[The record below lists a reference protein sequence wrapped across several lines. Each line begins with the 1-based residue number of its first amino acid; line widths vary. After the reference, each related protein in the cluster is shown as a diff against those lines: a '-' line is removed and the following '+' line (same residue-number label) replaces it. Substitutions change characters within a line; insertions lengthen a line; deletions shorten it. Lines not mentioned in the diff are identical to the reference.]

1 MLTKKISRIFYN
13 SLSNSAPNKLI
24 NKKIIIK
31 NKSII
36 FQNKKIFSYKN
47 KLYIISIGKASQ
59 SLLKGFLKF
68 SNEINDYFVVRHFIS
83 KKTKSKKE
91 NFINSTHPLVSKKS
105 YIAAKRLIQFI
116 NKIPINSDVIFL
128 ISGGGSAMLAHP
140 VNGISF
146 IEKSKFINNLLHIG
160 IGERE
165 VNFFRKKLSSIK
177 SSKTLS
183 YFKNS
188 NILNIILSD
197 ERSNKIDA
205 ISSGISIPQSQKVI
219 NSELLKK
226 VTSQKFCS
234 KKIKNL
240 LIKNNKKE
248 PKNNYSNKVT
258 SIIIG
263 DRFDLIKQL
272 QDNFKTKLSAK
283 NVIYYGHIF
292 EKTFEMASNKI
303 EKIIKNF
310 YNNGK
315 SGLNILIFTGEI
327 PVKANL
333 KSKGGRNQHLSAV
346 FIDKI
351 NDLKNFSF
359 CCFSTD
365 GCDYLKGI
373 HGAYIDDIVI
383 KKIFRKNINYKNY
396 IKKTNTY
403 YLHKKTDSLIYG
415 DYSDNNFSDFYIF
428 SFIK

>member
-1 MLTKKISRIFYN
+1 MLTKKINRIFYN

-24 NKKIIIK
+24 NKKIKIK

-47 KLYIISIGKASQ
+47 KLYVISIGKASQ

-68 SNEINDYFVVRHFIS
+68 SNEIEDFLVVRHFIS
-83 KKTKSKKE
+83 KNSKFKKD
-91 NFINSTHPLVSKKS
+91 NVVNSTHPLVSKKS
-105 YIAAKRLIQFI
+105 YIAAKKLIKFI
-116 NKIPINSDVIFL
+116 KKIPPKSDIIFL

-140 VNGISF
+140 IKGINF
-146 IEKSKFINNLLHIG
+146 NEKSLFINKLLHMG

-183 YFKNS
+183 YFN
-188 NILNIILSD
+188 NANVLNIILSD

-205 ISSGISIPQSQKVI
+205 ISSGISIPQTQKI
-219 NSELLKK
+219 IDKELLKK

-240 LIKNNKKE
+240 LIKNNIKVV
-248 PKNNYSNKVT
+248 KNNYTNKVT
-258 SIIIG
+258 SLIIG

-272 QDNFKTKLSAK
+272 HENFKNKLNAK
-283 NVIYYGHIF
+283 NVMYFGHIF
-292 EKTFEMASNKI
+292 EKSFEIASNKI
-303 EKIIKNF
+303 LKAIIDF

-315 SGLNILIFTGEI
+315 LGLNILIFTGEI

-333 KSKGGRNQHLSAV
+333 NSMGGRNQHLSAV
-346 FIDKI
+346 FLNKI
-351 NDLKNFSF
+351 NNFKNFSF

-373 HGAYIDDIVI
+373 HGAYIDDRVI
-383 KKIFRKNINYKNY
+383 KKVVSKSINYQQY
-396 IKKTNTY
+396 IKNTNTY